1 MVPALSY
8 CKHSRQSRLGS
19 PCLLFC
25 FLFPTFLLHLQFARK
40 NENKNITIMILN
52 SLKKEP
58 YVAPQWNL
66 RAITIERTILEVSP
80 GRPGSDDTIIDD
92 EPDY

>member
-1 MVPALSY
+1 MPA
-8 CKHSRQSRLGS
+8 
-19 PCLLFC
+19 
-25 FLFPTFLLHLQFARK
+25 FLFSVSYFLITFAVRKK

-80 GRPGSDDTIIDD
+80 GRPGGDDTIIDD
-92 EPDY
+92 DTEY